1 MQVHRKPI
9 REQKL
14 PKRLEDFV
22 TLIEFANIMNS
33 LEDLVTFTEALAKD
47 DIQKWKAITEE
58 DMVFWQKTTHGYY
71 QSFQQ
76 ITKVLVACECFELKG
91 MIMVKLYTIMWD

>member
-47 DIQKWKAITEE
+47 DIQK
-58 DMVFWQKTTHGYY
+58 
-71 QSFQQ
+71 
-76 ITKVLVACECFELKG
+76 
-91 MIMVKLYTIMWD
+91 